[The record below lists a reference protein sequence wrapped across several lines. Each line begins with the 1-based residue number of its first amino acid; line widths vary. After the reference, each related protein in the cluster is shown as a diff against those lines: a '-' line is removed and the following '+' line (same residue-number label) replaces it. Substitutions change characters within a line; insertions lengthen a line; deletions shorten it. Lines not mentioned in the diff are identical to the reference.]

1 MRPARGPAL
10 GKAPLP
16 VTATVL
22 SAILHVV
29 LAVAFVL
36 CARAWSQSQPK
47 TYVVNLVPAVA
58 AGGSPHGRTTP
69 VPPPRPVA
77 LPPPAPMRPTE
88 LPQRVAAR
96 EAAAPRT
103 RA

>member
-16 VTATVL
+16 VTATVF

-36 CARAWSQSQPK
+36 GARAWSQSQPK
-47 TYVVNLVPAVA
+47 TYVVNLVPADAAAAATPGRDRARRADASHRPAAARGHARDGGARDAGPRARA
-58 AGGSPHGRTTP
+58 AG
-69 VPPPRPVA
+69 
-77 LPPPAPMRPTE
+77 
-88 LPQRVAAR
+88 AAR
-96 EAAAPRT
+96 
-103 RA
+103 